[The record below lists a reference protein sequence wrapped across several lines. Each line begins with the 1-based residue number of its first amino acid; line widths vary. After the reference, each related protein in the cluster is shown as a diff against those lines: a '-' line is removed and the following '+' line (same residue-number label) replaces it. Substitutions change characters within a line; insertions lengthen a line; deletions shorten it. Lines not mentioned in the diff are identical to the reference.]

1 MTDACPLVSETDT
14 NIPVPG
20 NEATTQVPRTSDF
33 NTDVQPIDA
42 LDESFC
48 NRELITKKRSREMTE
63 PTVQVKLVT
72 QSVHLI
78 VDKLV
83 SRKRKRN

>member
-1 MTDACPLVSETDT
+1 MLPPPVAETDT
-14 NIPVPG
+14 TIPVPG
-20 NEATTQVPRTSDF
+20 NEATIQVPRTSDAKADDQL
-33 NTDVQPIDA
+33 TEA
-42 LDESFC
+42 FC
-48 NRELITKKRSREMTE
+48 SQGSITRKRSREMTE
-63 PTVQVKLVT
+63 PTVQVKFIT

>member
-1 MTDACPLVSETDT
+1 MIFFITEP
-14 NIPVPG
+14 
-20 NEATTQVPRTSDF
+20 
-33 NTDVQPIDA
+33 

-48 NRELITKKRSREMTE
+48 SQGSITRKRSRERTE
-63 PTVQVKLVT
+63 PTVQVKFIT
-72 QSVHLI
+72 ESVHLI